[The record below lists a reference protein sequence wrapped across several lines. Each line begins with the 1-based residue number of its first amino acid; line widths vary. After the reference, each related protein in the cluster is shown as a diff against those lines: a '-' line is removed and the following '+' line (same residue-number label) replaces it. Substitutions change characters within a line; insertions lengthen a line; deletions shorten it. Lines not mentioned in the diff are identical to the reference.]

1 MDRRGSI
8 PLTHSLTHSHT
19 HTHWVYVSVDALGF
33 AGREYQVLASEGD
46 DPWFILP
53 SQQLGDTVRIQPTA
67 GDDVA
72 SCQQRL
78 RGGDKVL

>member
-8 PLTHSLTHSHT
+8 PL
-19 HTHWVYVSVDALGF
+19 THWVYVSVDALGF

-46 DPWFILP
+46 DPWFIFP
-53 SQQLGDTVRIQPTA
+53 SQQLGDPVRIQPTA

-78 RGGDKVL
+78 RGGGTKCFECV